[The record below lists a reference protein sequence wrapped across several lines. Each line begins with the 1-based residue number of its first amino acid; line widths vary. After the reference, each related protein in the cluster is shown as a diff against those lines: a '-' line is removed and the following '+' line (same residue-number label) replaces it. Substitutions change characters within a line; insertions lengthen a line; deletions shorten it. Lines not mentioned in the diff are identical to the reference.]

1 MIYHAAKLQKTFQS
15 YKKKIQNLSHLLTC
29 QLKKKGYFFT
39 SMTIFVIFRQT
50 KP

>member
-1 MIYHAAKLQKTFQS
+1 MFYHAAKLQKTFQS
-15 YKKKIQNLSHLLTC
+15 YKKNTESFSPFDLST
-29 QLKKKGYFFT
+29 KKKGDFLT